1 MSTKPPSLVEVVR
14 QRVMN
19 RTGSRVRGLEVE
31 VGGGFVVLRGKTVS
45 FHVKQLAQTGARE
58 VMPDAQLKNAIEVA

>member
-31 VGGGFVVLRGKTVS
+31 VGTGSVVLRGKAMS

-58 VMPDAQLKNAIEVA
+58 VMPDAQVKNAIEVA

>member
-1 MSTKPPSLVEVVR
+1 MSTKPPSMADIVR

-31 VGGGFVVLRGKTVS
+31 VGVGCVVLRGKTVS

-58 VMPDAQLKNAIEVA
+58 VLPDAQLKNAIEEK